1 MYKFDGNNLTNLE
14 NGKSVI
20 IGNRLDTVQES
31 LGVTKV
37 TVVPED
43 LDIAYFTLDKVQ
55 FGELTGEVSLCFHD
69 NFLFNIEFRPDL
81 NYFRDKSIPLPN
93 RGAWY
98 DSVSKTF
105 KYLCEQLEQI
115 EGTTL
120 TNVNSHHK
128 FYKIDNRE
136 IVVGIDRDYEQV
148 TVTQRKYIE

>member
-1 MYKFDGNNLTNLE
+1 MYKFDGNKLTNLE
-14 NGKSVI
+14 NDKSVI
-20 IGNRLDTVQES
+20 IGNGLDTVQEA
-31 LGVTKV
+31 LGVSKV
-37 TVVPED
+37 TVVPEKV
-43 LDIAYFTLDKVQ
+43 AYFTLDKVQ
-55 FGELTGEVSLCFHD
+55 FGELTGEVSLRFLD

-81 NYFRDKSIPLPN
+81 NYFRDKSISLPN
-93 RGAWY
+93 RDAWY
-98 DSVSKTF
+98 CSVGKTF

-120 TNVNSHHK
+120 TNTNSHHK

>member
-20 IGNRLDTVQES
+20 IGDKLDTVQEA
-31 LGVTKV
+31 LGKV
-37 TVVPED
+37 TVIPKVT
-43 LDIAYFTLDKVQ
+43 YFTLDKVR
-55 FGELTGEVSLCFHD
+55 FGELTGEVSLRFLD

-93 RGAWY
+93 RDAWY
-98 DSVSKTF
+98 CSVGKTF

-120 TNVNSHHK
+120 TNANSHHK

>member
-20 IGNRLDTVQES
+20 VGNRLDRVQEA

-43 LDIAYFTLDKVQ
+43 LDLVYFTLDKVQ
-55 FGELTGEVSLCFHD
+55 FGELTGKVFLDFHD
-69 NFLFNIEFRPDL
+69 NFLFNMDFTPDL

-93 RGAWY
+93 RDAWY

-105 KYLCEQLEQI
+105 KYLCEQLQQI

-120 TNVNSHHK
+120 IYENNRYKS
-128 FYKIDNRE
+128 YKIDNRE
-136 IVVGIDRDYEQV
+136 IVVSIDRDFEHVCVEQREYR
-148 TVTQRKYIE
+148 T

>member
-20 IGNRLDTVQES
+20 IGNKLDTVQET

-37 TVVPED
+37 TVVPEKV
-43 LDIAYFTLDKVQ
+43 AYFTLDTVQ
-55 FGELTGEVSLCFHD
+55 FGELTGKVSLRFHD
-69 NFLFNIEFRPDL
+69 NFLFDIEFIPDL
-81 NYFRDKSIPLPN
+81 NYFRDKSISLPN
-93 RGAWY
+93 RDAWY
-98 DSVSKTF
+98 CSVGKTF
-105 KYLCEQLEQI
+105 KYLCEQLDQI

-120 TNVNSHHK
+120 TNANSHHK

-148 TVTQRKYIE
+148 TVTQRKYRE

>member
-20 IGNRLDTVQES
+20 IGNKLDTVQET

-37 TVVPED
+37 MIVPEKV
-43 LDIAYFTLDKVQ
+43 AYFTLDKVQ
-55 FGELTGEVSLCFHD
+55 FGELSGKVSLCFHD
-69 NFLFNIEFRPDL
+69 NFLFNIEFIPDL
-81 NYFRDKSIPLPN
+81 NYFKDKSISLPN
-93 RGAWY
+93 RDAWY
-98 DSVSKTF
+98 GSVGKTF

-120 TNVNSHHK
+120 TNANSHHK

-136 IVVGIDRDYEQV
+136 IVVGIDREYEQV
-148 TVTQRKYIE
+148 TVTQRKYRE

>member
-20 IGNRLDTVQES
+20 IGDRLDTVQEA
-31 LGVTKV
+31 LGVTKIF
-37 TVVPED
+37 VVPEKV
-43 LDIAYFTLDKVQ
+43 AYFTLEKVQ
-55 FGELTGEVSLCFHD
+55 FGELTGELSLCFHD

-93 RGAWY
+93 RDAWY
-98 DSVSKTF
+98 GSVGKTF
-105 KYLCEQLEQI
+105 KYLCEQLDQI
-115 EGTTL
+115 KGTTL
-120 TNVNSHHK
+120 TYANTHHK

-136 IVVGIDRDYEQV
+136 IVIGIDREYEQV

>member
-20 IGNRLDTVQES
+20 IGNRLDTVQEA

-43 LDIAYFTLDKVQ
+43 LDIVYFTLDKVQ

-69 NFLFNIEFRPDL
+69 NFLFDIAFRPDL

-93 RGAWY
+93 RDAWY
-98 DSVSKTF
+98 GSVSKTF

-120 TNVNSHHK
+120 TYANIHHK

-148 TVTQRKYIE
+148 YVTQREYRE

>member
-14 NGKSVI
+14 NCKSVI
-20 IGNRLDTVQES
+20 IGDKLDTVQEA

-37 TVVPED
+37 TVVPEKV
-43 LDIAYFTLDKVQ
+43 AYFTLDKVQ
-55 FGELTGEVSLCFHD
+55 FGELTGEVTLCFHD
-69 NFLFNIEFRPDL
+69 NFLFDIAFRPDL

-93 RGAWY
+93 RDAWY
-98 DSVSKTF
+98 CSVGKTF

-120 TNVNSHHK
+120 TNANSHHK

>member
-1 MYKFDGNNLTNLE
+1 MYKFDGNKLTNLE
-14 NGKSVI
+14 NNKSVI
-20 IGNRLDTVQES
+20 IGDKLDTVQEA

-37 TVVPED
+37 MVIPED
-43 LDIAYFTLDKVQ
+43 VAYFTLDKVQ
-55 FGELTGEVSLCFHD
+55 FGELTGEVSLRFLD
-69 NFLFNIEFRPDL
+69 NFLFNIAFRPDL

-93 RGAWY
+93 RDAWY
-98 DSVSKTF
+98 CSVGKTF

-120 TNVNSHHK
+120 TNANSHHK

-148 TVTQRKYIE
+148 FVTQRKYIE

>member
-14 NGKSVI
+14 NDKSVI
-20 IGNRLDTVQES
+20 IGNRLDTVQEA
-31 LGVTKV
+31 LGVSKV

-69 NFLFNIEFRPDL
+69 NFLFGIEFIPDL

-93 RGAWY
+93 RDAWY
-98 DSVSKTF
+98 CSVGKTF

-120 TNVNSHHK
+120 TKTNSHHK

>member
-20 IGNRLDTVQES
+20 IGDKLDTVQEA

-37 TVVPED
+37 TVIPKVT
-43 LDIAYFTLDKVQ
+43 YFTLDKVQ
-55 FGELTGEVSLCFHD
+55 FGELTGKISLCFHD
-69 NFLFNIEFRPDL
+69 NFLFDIEFIPDL

-93 RGAWY
+93 RDAWY
-98 DSVSKTF
+98 CSVGKTF

>member
-20 IGNRLDTVQES
+20 IGNKLDTVQEA

-37 TVVPED
+37 TVIHKVT
-43 LDIAYFTLDKVQ
+43 YFTLDEVQ
-55 FGELTGEVSLCFHD
+55 FGELTGKISLCFHD
-69 NFLFNIEFRPDL
+69 NFLFDIEFIPDL
-81 NYFRDKSIPLPN
+81 NYFRDKFIPLPN
-93 RGAWY
+93 RDAWY
-98 DSVSKTF
+98 CSVGKTF

>member
-1 MYKFDGNNLTNLE
+1 MYKFDGNHLTNLE
-14 NGKSVI
+14 NDKSVI
-20 IGNRLDTVQES
+20 IGDKLNTVQEA

-37 TVVPED
+37 TVVPEKVT
-43 LDIAYFTLDKVQ
+43 YFTLDKVQ

-93 RGAWY
+93 RDAWY
-98 DSVSKTF
+98 CSVGKTF

-120 TNVNSHHK
+120 TNANSHHK

-148 TVTQRKYIE
+148 TVTQREYRE

>member
-20 IGNRLDTVQES
+20 IGDKLDIVQET

-37 TVVPED
+37 FVVPEKVV
-43 LDIAYFTLDKVQ
+43 YFTLDKVQ
-55 FGELTGEVSLCFHD
+55 FGELTGEVSLHFHD
-69 NFLFNIEFRPDL
+69 NFLFEIAFRPDL

-93 RGAWY
+93 RDAWY
-98 DSVSKTF
+98 GSVGKTF
-105 KYLCEQLEQI
+105 KYLCEQLDQI
-115 EGTTL
+115 KGITL
-120 TNVNSHHK
+120 TYANIHHK

-148 TVTQRKYIE
+148 YVTQRKYRE

>member
-1 MYKFDGNNLTNLE
+1 MYKFDGNHLTNLE
-14 NGKSVI
+14 NDKSVI
-20 IGNRLDTVQES
+20 IGDKLNTVQEA

-37 TVVPED
+37 TVVPEKVT
-43 LDIAYFTLDKVQ
+43 YFTLDKVQ

-93 RGAWY
+93 RDAWY
-98 DSVSKTF
+98 CSVGKTF

-120 TNVNSHHK
+120 TNANSHHK

>member
-1 MYKFDGNNLTNLE
+1 MYKFDGNHLTNLE
-14 NGKSVI
+14 NDKSVI
-20 IGNRLDTVQES
+20 IGDKLNTVQEA
-31 LGVTKV
+31 LGVSKV
-37 TVVPED
+37 TVVPEKVT
-43 LDIAYFTLDKVQ
+43 YFTLDKVQ

-69 NFLFNIEFRPDL
+69 NFLFNIEFIPDL

-93 RGAWY
+93 RDAWY
-98 DSVSKTF
+98 CSVGKTF

-148 TVTQRKYIE
+148 TVTQRKYRE

>member
-1 MYKFDGNNLTNLE
+1 MYKFDGNKLTNLE
-14 NGKSVI
+14 NDKSVI
-20 IGNRLDTVQES
+20 IGNGLDTVQEA
-31 LGVTKV
+31 LGVSKV
-37 TVVPED
+37 TVVPEKV
-43 LDIAYFTLDKVQ
+43 AYFTLDKVQ
-55 FGELTGEVSLCFHD
+55 FGELTGEVSLRFLD

-81 NYFRDKSIPLPN
+81 NYFRDKSISLPN
-93 RGAWY
+93 RDAWY
-98 DSVSKTF
+98 CSVGKTF

>member
-14 NGKSVI
+14 KGKSVI
-20 IGNRLDTVQES
+20 IGNKLDAVQET

-37 TVVPED
+37 TVVPEKV
-43 LDIAYFTLDKVQ
+43 AYFTLDKVQ
-55 FGELTGEVSLCFHD
+55 FGELTGKVSLCFHD
-69 NFLFNIEFRPDL
+69 NFLINIEFIPDL

-93 RGAWY
+93 RDAWY
-98 DSVSKTF
+98 CSVGKTF

-120 TNVNSHHK
+120 TNANSHHK

-136 IVVGIDRDYEQV
+136 IVVGINRDYEQV
-148 TVTQRKYIE
+148 IVTQRKYRE